1 MIRLMKSS
9 IHILFYFIAALSLIS
24 CAQVKNRVVV
34 LDALAVKSQK
44 ETATSQVSSFYY
56 LSPGDEVEVQFPYR
70 PLLNGSYIVRPDGNL
85 SLAIIGTIR
94 VAGQTPDELQ
104 NEIRK
109 RYAELSKPI
118 ENVKKEYHIDV
129 GDELEVRFLN
139 HKELDGVFVVRPDG
153 KISLPLVG
161 EIVAE
166 GKPPIVLEG
175 QLTTL
180 YSTNLNTPRLV
191 VIVRKYTSNY
201 YYVNGERH
209 IQPFRDLDGAVVIMR
224 QTTPMQI
231 FVGGEVVAPTFFD
244 YTGPIT
250 AIQAIIKAGGVRK
263 SGETERVAI
272 LRREPNQKPKLIIRD
287 LTTDWVSSNETVGGG
302 RMLKAF
308 MGDFQLRPYDVVI
321 VPKATVAHVKDY
333 LDQYLY
339 DLIPALRNSSLSFV
353 YELKAQEQEVTST
366 IR

>member
-1 MIRLMKSS
+1 MIRLMKENGNVLCCFVM
-9 IHILFYFIAALSLIS
+9 LFFMVS
-24 CAQVKNRVVV
+24 CAQVKNREVV
-34 LDALAVKSQK
+34 LEAPQVKSQK
-44 ETATSQVSSFYY
+44 ETATSQVSDFYY

-94 VAGQTPDELQ
+94 VAGRTPDELQ

-109 RYAELSKPI
+109 RYAELSRPI

-129 GDELEVRFLN
+129 GDELEVSFLN
-139 HKELDGVFVVRPDG
+139 HKELDGLFIVRPDG
-153 KISLPLVG
+153 KISLPLIG

-166 GKPPIVLEG
+166 GKPPLILEKE
-175 QLTTL
+175 LTAR
-180 YSTNLNTPRLV
+180 YSVNLNTPRLV
-191 VIVRKYTSNY
+191 VIIRKYTSNY
-201 YYVNGERH
+201 YYINGKRH

-224 QTTPMQI
+224 KTTPMQI
-231 FVGGEVVAPTFFD
+231 FVGGEVISPTFFD

-250 AIQAIIKAGGVRK
+250 AIQAIIKAGGVKK
-263 SGETERVAI
+263 SGETERVVI

-287 LTTDWVSSNETVGGG
+287 LTTDWVSSNEAVGGG
-302 RMLKAF
+302 GMLKTF
-308 MGDFQLRPYDVVI
+308 LGDFQLHPYDVVI
-321 VPKATVAHVKDY
+321 IPKTKVAHVKDY

-366 IR
+366 VR